1 MISMNIWGKKKK
13 LEIEKFYKFL
23 QKHLKEIDYHK
34 SPSKSVVDDI
44 KRYSR
49 NKNIS
54 QSSFYSFINRKI
66 IIPSL
71 SIILIIFFIT
81 SNYST
86 KNKIYV
92 YQEQL
97 LNTNNQIL
105 FVTDDILSDDE
116 LTIQYAFMQ
125 ML

>member
-1 MISMNIWGKKKK
+1 MNIWGKKKK

-23 QKHLKEIDYHK
+23 QIHLKEIDYHK

>member
-1 MISMNIWGKKKK
+1 MNIWGKKKN

-86 KNKIYV
+86 KNKMYV

-116 LTIQYAFMQ
+116 LTIQYALMQ

>member
-1 MISMNIWGKKKK
+1 MNIWGKKKK

-23 QKHLKEIDYHK
+23 QIHLKEIDYHK

-54 QSSFYSFINRKI
+54 QSSFYSFISRKI

-86 KNKIYV
+86 KNKMYV

-116 LTIQYAFMQ
+116 LTIQYALMQ

>member
-1 MISMNIWGKKKK
+1 MNIWGKKKK

-23 QKHLKEIDYHK
+23 QKHVKEIDYHK

-86 KNKIYV
+86 KNKMYV

-116 LTIQYAFMQ
+116 LTIQYALMQ

>member
-1 MISMNIWGKKKK
+1 MNIWGKKKK

-23 QKHLKEIDYHK
+23 QIHLKEIDYHK

-54 QSSFYSFINRKI
+54 QSSFYSFINPKI

-116 LTIQYAFMQ
+116 LTIQYALMQ

>member
-1 MISMNIWGKKKK
+1 MNIWGKKKK

-44 KRYSR
+44 KRHAR

-116 LTIQYAFMQ
+116 LTIQYALMQ

>member
-1 MISMNIWGKKKK
+1 MNIWGKKKK

-23 QKHLKEIDYHK
+23 QKNLKEIDYHK

>member
-1 MISMNIWGKKKK
+1 MNIWGKKKK

-71 SIILIIFFIT
+71 SIILVIFFIT

>member
-1 MISMNIWGKKKK
+1 MNIWGKKKK

-34 SPSKSVVDDI
+34 SPSKSVVDNI

-86 KNKIYV
+86 KNKMYV

>member
-1 MISMNIWGKKKK
+1 MNIWGKKKK

>member
-1 MISMNIWGKKKK
+1 MNIWGKKKK

-23 QKHLKEIDYHK
+23 QIHLKEIDYHK

-54 QSSFYSFINRKI
+54 QSSFYSFISRKI

>member
-1 MISMNIWGKKKK
+1 MISVNIWGKKKN

-23 QKHLKEIDYHK
+23 QKHLKEINYHK
-34 SPSKSVVDDI
+34 SPSKSIVDDI

-86 KNKIYV
+86 KNKMYV

-116 LTIQYAFMQ
+116 LTIQYALMQ
-125 ML
+125 MF

>member
-1 MISMNIWGKKKK
+1 MNIWGKKKK

-23 QKHLKEIDYHK
+23 QIHLKEIDYHK

-54 QSSFYSFINRKI
+54 QSSFYSFVNRKI

>member
-1 MISMNIWGKKKK
+1 MNIWGKKKK

-116 LTIQYAFMQ
+116 LTIQYALMQ

>member
-1 MISMNIWGKKKK
+1 MNIWGKKKK

-23 QKHLKEIDYHK
+23 QIHLKEIDYHK

-116 LTIQYAFMQ
+116 LTIQYALMQ

>member
-1 MISMNIWGKKKK
+1 MNIWGKKKK

-23 QKHLKEIDYHK
+23 QIHLKEIDYHK

-49 NKNIS
+49 NKIIS
-54 QSSFYSFINRKI
+54 QSSFYSFISRKI

>member
-1 MISMNIWGKKKK
+1 MNIWGKKKK

-23 QKHLKEIDYHK
+23 QIHLKEIDYHK
-34 SPSKSVVDDI
+34 SPSKSIVDDI

-86 KNKIYV
+86 KNKMYV

>member
-1 MISMNIWGKKKK
+1 M
-13 LEIEKFYKFL
+13 
-23 QKHLKEIDYHK
+23 
-34 SPSKSVVDDI
+34 
-44 KRYSR
+44 
-49 NKNIS
+49 
-54 QSSFYSFINRKI
+54 
-66 IIPSL
+66 
-71 SIILIIFFIT
+71 
-81 SNYST
+81 
-86 KNKIYV
+86 YV

>member
-1 MISMNIWGKKKK
+1 MNIWGKKKK

-86 KNKIYV
+86 KNKMYV

-116 LTIQYAFMQ
+116 LTIQYALMQ

>member
-1 MISMNIWGKKKK
+1 MNIWGKKKK

-23 QKHLKEIDYHK
+23 QIHLKEIDYHK

-86 KNKIYV
+86 KNKMYV

-116 LTIQYAFMQ
+116 LTIQYALMQ

>member
-1 MISMNIWGKKKK
+1 MNIWGKKKK

-34 SPSKSVVDDI
+34 SPSKSIVDDI

>member
-1 MISMNIWGKKKK
+1 MNIWGKKKK

-23 QKHLKEIDYHK
+23 QIHLKEIDYHQ

-54 QSSFYSFINRKI
+54 QSSFYSFISRKI

>member
-1 MISMNIWGKKKK
+1 MNIWGKKKK

-54 QSSFYSFINRKI
+54 QRSFYSFINRKI

>member
-1 MISMNIWGKKKK
+1 MNIWGKKKK

-71 SIILIIFFIT
+71 SIILIIFFIS

-86 KNKIYV
+86 KNKMYV

-116 LTIQYAFMQ
+116 LTIQYALMH

>member
-1 MISMNIWGKKKK
+1 MNIWDKKKN

-54 QSSFYSFINRKI
+54 QSYFYSFINRKI

-116 LTIQYAFMQ
+116 LTIQYALMQ

>member
-1 MISMNIWGKKKK
+1 MNIWGKKKK

-23 QKHLKEIDYHK
+23 QKHVKEIDYHK

-116 LTIQYAFMQ
+116 LTIQYALMQ